1 MAYSEM
7 NAGISSD
14 EVVKKYIDMVYRLAL
29 SQTGSRE
36 HADDVVQDVFLKYF
50 QSNKVFESE
59 EHIKSWTI
67 RCTVNECHS
76 LYRNPFRRKRVYPD
90 GDNAWKDDAWWDNA
104 AGRQEDVFIS
114 ETEADHEAELVRDAL
129 SRLHPRYRIAL
140 YLYYYEEYSVREIA
154 GMLGKR
160 ESTVQTWLARGR
172 RQMADIIEK
181 EQ

>member
-1 MAYSEM
+1 MEENLKPDEM
-7 NAGISSD
+7 MVNRLAPS
-14 EVVKKYIDMVYRLAL
+14 VYRIAYNYF
-29 SQTGSRE
+29 GCRE
-36 HADDVVQDVFLKYF
+36 DAEDIMQDVIIKMLTSDKE
-50 QSNKVFESE
+50 FESE

-104 AGRQEDVFIS
+104 TGRQEDVFIS

-181 EQ
+181 EL